1 MKAAVVKAPRE
12 LIVTEVEQPK
22 AEEGEVVVKVMACGV
37 CGTDLHIYE
46 GEFIASY
53 PIVMGHEFCGVVVD
67 VGEGVSHISVGER
80 VAIQPNVS
88 CGICE
93 MCRRGRPNLCESMLA
108 YGVHIDGGFA
118 QFCVVRSENVF
129 SIGDMSFEAGAFVEP
144 LACCVNGVNAVDVG
158 FGERVLIFGSG
169 PIGLLLA
176 QLCKLRGAG
185 EVVVVDLVE
194 ERLKIASMLG
204 LTALLSSEVEA
215 DKAIHVNS
223 YEVVIDATGSVNV
236 IEGMPTFA
244 KDGGRILIFGV
255 APKDAFIRLSPFE
268 VYRREL
274 TITGAFSLGYD
285 FDTALNLLKHGLI
298 EIDPLITHRMPLDEL
313 ERALEYK
320 RRGVGMKVLIFPN
333 E

>member
-12 LIVTEVEQPK
+12 LIITDVEQPK
-22 AEEGEVVVKVMACGV
+22 ADEGDVIVKVMACGV

-53 PIVMGHEFCGVVVD
+53 PIVMGHEFCGVVVE

-93 MCRRGRPNLCESMLA
+93 MCKRGRPNLCESMLA

-118 QFCVVRSENVF
+118 QYCVVRSENVF

-144 LACCVNGVNAVDVG
+144 LACCVNGIKAVDVG

-176 QLCKLRGAG
+176 QLCKLRGAA

-194 ERLKIASMLG
+194 ERLKTASTLG
-204 LTALLSSEVEA
+204 LTALLSSEIEA
-215 DKAIHVNS
+215 DKAIHTNS
-223 YEVVIDATGSVNV
+223 YEVVIDATGSANV
-236 IEGMPTFA
+236 IEEMPTFT

-255 APKDAFIRLSPFE
+255 APRDAYIRLSPFE

-285 FDTALNLLKHGLI
+285 FETALNLLMRGLI
-298 EIDPLITHRMPLDEL
+298 EIEPLITHRMPLEEL

-320 RRGVGMKVLIFPN
+320 RQGVGMKTLIFPN